1 MTALSFS
8 EFVALLYPY
17 CGNGETE
24 ADFIVTITD
33 RIMRGHPGRRNKV
46 VNKEDMYQN
55 PMRNKSVRTL
65 QAYFKGN
72 RPISKRD
79 ASILYANSEPYKFE
93 EYLRYQCSDN
103 GLSALKAD
111 LEEKLNQGPISVK
124 LDTAELC
131 ADLFTG
137 ILKNLASGKAR
148 KKTVQESK

>member
-1 MTALSFS
+1 MAALSFS

-79 ASILYANSEPYKFE
+79 ASILYAIANHTNSKSI
-93 EYLRYQCSDN
+93 CVT
-103 GLSALKAD
+103 
-111 LEEKLNQGPISVK
+111 SVQIMG
-124 LDTAELC
+124 
-131 ADLFTG
+131 F
-137 ILKNLASGKAR
+137 R
-148 KKTVQESK
+148 R

>member
-1 MTALSFS
+1 M
-8 EFVALLYPY
+8 
-17 CGNGETE
+17 
-24 ADFIVTITD
+24 
-33 RIMRGHPGRRNKV
+33 
-46 VNKEDMYQN
+46 
-55 PMRNKSVRTL
+55 RTL

-124 LDTAELC
+124 PDTAELC

-148 KKTVQESK
+148 EKTVQESE